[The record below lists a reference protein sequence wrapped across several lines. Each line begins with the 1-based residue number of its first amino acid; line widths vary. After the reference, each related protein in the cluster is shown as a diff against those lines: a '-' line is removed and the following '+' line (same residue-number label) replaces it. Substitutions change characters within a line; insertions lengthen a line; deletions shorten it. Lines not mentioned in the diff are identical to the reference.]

1 MADKAVCLQ
10 HLSVFSQGFYT
21 WYFYQIF
28 SSSICFPRD
37 GTTSLHLDAGDLLTG
52 YFQSSAGVDVDLD
65 ISPNDIFCST
75 LFKTKQS
82 QETLM
87 LNMVI
92 YEEESPLCQTSNLEE
107 KLPSKHDGKSQS
119 FLINHIF
126 PF

>member
-1 MADKAVCLQ
+1 MCLF
-10 HLSVFSQGFYT
+10 FSQGFYT

-37 GTTSLHLDAGDLLTG
+37 GTTSDVDAGDLLTG
-52 YFQSSAGVDVDLD
+52 FFQSSSGDDVDLN
-65 ISPNDIFCST
+65 ILPNDLFFST

-92 YEEESPLCQTSNLEE
+92 YKGTSPLCQTSNLEE
-107 KLPSKHDGKSQS
+107 KLPSNHDEKSQS
-119 FLINHIF
+119 FLINPIF